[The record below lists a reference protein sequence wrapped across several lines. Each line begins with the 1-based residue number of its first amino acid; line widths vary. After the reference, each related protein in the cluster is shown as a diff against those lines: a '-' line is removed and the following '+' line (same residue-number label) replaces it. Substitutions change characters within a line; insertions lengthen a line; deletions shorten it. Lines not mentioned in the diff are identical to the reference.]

1 MQQKLCAVFMA
12 VFIVVFKWENS
23 VTPVEG
29 MSHVKVFSWVKDIMF
44 IFVSMIKACES

>member
-23 VTPVEG
+23 VTSVEG
-29 MSHVKVFSWVKDIMF
+29 HVCHMLRSSLGSRISCSYLFL
-44 IFVSMIKACES
+44 